1 MLETSLEAP
10 RAQYLASFGC
20 NDARAGRRRA
30 LDVARGV
37 QHGAARRGSPWAAP
51 RRPPRRPQYGGAQA
65 VDDRDA
71 DFRGRVAEVAAAE
84 AVDAPRQRR
93 HGLAYW
99 R

>member
-1 MLETSLEAP
+1 MLQTSLEAP

-51 RRPPRRPQYGGAQA
+51 RRPPRGPQYGGAQA